1 MSEYYAVER
10 SLPHLTHAGNGSARN
25 NHKYLLRVR
34 DGDSY
39 RYFYTWKEVAEY
51 QNGKNTGTKVEDDAA
66 KYETIKN
73 RVGKTIDKAKQAV
86 SDASGL
92 TAKKNIKKYDN
103 FRIAYANAQSNYYQA
118 GNTGPGYQEARA
130 GNELYQRKVRESR
143 DEYKR
148 SPLGKVDKA
157 SAKLKK
163 AMHSVNRKISD
174 ASANVAKRQNAS
186 KAENSV
192 KKYNSAM
199 SQKLKNTTDL
209 AKAVVS
215 KDALFTPGGGYE
227 RRLAGQLARDRAQA
241 IGAQARYKAVKN
253 ASGSKTR
260 PHQRKKKV
268 VSGTVTVKRR

>member
-10 SLPHLTHAGNGSARN
+10 SLLRLTHAGTGSARN

-39 RYFYTWKEVAEY
+39 RYFYTWKEVADY
-51 QNGKNTGTKVEDDAA
+51 QNGKNTGTKSEDDAA

-73 RVGKTIDKAKQAV
+73 RVGKTIGKAKQAV

-103 FRIAYANAQSNYYQA
+103 FRIAYANAQNNYYQA

-130 GNELYQRKVRESR
+130 GNELYKRKVKESR

-157 SAKLKK
+157 SAKIKK

-174 ASANVAKRQNAS
+174 ASAKVADRQ
-186 KAENSV
+186 
-192 KKYNSAM
+192 
-199 SQKLKNTTDL
+199 
-209 AKAVVS
+209 
-215 KDALFTPGGGYE
+215 
-227 RRLAGQLARDRAQA
+227 
-241 IGAQARYKAVKN
+241 
-253 ASGSKTR
+253 ASGSNAR

-268 VSGTVTVKRR
+268 VSGTATVKRR

>member
-10 SLPHLTHAGNGSARN
+10 SLPRLTHAGTGSARN

-39 RYFYTWKEVAEY
+39 RYFYTWKEVADY
-51 QNGKNTGTKVEDDAA
+51 QNGKNTGTKSEDDAA

-73 RVGKTIDKAKQAV
+73 RVGKTIGKAKQAV

-103 FRIAYANAQSNYYQA
+103 FRIAYANAQNNYYQA

-130 GNELYQRKVRESR
+130 GNELYKRKVKESR

-157 SAKLKK
+157 SAKIKK

-174 ASANVAKRQNAS
+174 ASANVAKRQNAP
-186 KAENSV
+186 KAE
-192 KKYNSAM
+192 
-199 SQKLKNTTDL
+199 
-209 AKAVVS
+209 
-215 KDALFTPGGGYE
+215 E
-227 RRLAGQLARDRAQA
+227 
-241 IGAQARYKAVKN
+241 
-253 ASGSKTR
+253 TR

-268 VSGTVTVKRR
+268 VSGTATVKRR